1 MGAFLRFAEYILSHN
16 LIFGVMIVLRVQ
28 SNDHSF
34 TSSLTRKEQWSRP
47 FSPVAYL
54 HDTDSGFKS
63 QSNAIDGFLNLKSRS
78 SWLEQS
84 T

>member
-34 TSSLTRKEQWSRP
+34 TSSLTRKERDLFPRSRTCMTLI
-47 FSPVAYL
+47 V
-54 HDTDSGFKS
+54 G
-63 QSNAIDGFLNLKSRS
+63 SRANQMQLTGS
-78 SWLEQS
+78 
-84 T
+84 